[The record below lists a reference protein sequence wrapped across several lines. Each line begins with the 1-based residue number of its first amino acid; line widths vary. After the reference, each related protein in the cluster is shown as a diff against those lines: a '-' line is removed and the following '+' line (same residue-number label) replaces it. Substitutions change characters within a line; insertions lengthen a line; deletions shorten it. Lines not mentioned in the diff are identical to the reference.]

1 MGFSL
6 KNNKSNKEL
15 TKNIEVMKYLK
26 NILPVIFTFLLG
38 VSAFSQDTKI
48 PTDKEISNAVEEE
61 LLSNSAT
68 PSYLID
74 VETDEGIVT
83 LSGSVNN
90 ILARDGAIQV
100 ARMVKGVRGVIDR
113 IKVTAPAIP
122 DDKLETNI
130 EEALMNDP
138 ATAVYEVS
146 ANVKNGVVTLNGMVD
161 SWQEKQLA
169 EYVVKGVKGVKEVLN
184 NIVADIKTQR
194 TDTDIE
200 RDVQKALNNDVRVDG
215 SLIEVTVK
223 DGRVFL
229 TGVVGSANEKTVA
242 NSIAWTNGVISVD
255 HSGLEVKEWSRNDDL
270 RTNKYVIKPDKEIR
284 EAILDAFLYDPRV
297 SSFNPDVSVNDGQVT
312 LSGVVDN
319 LKAKRAAEQDAKYIV
334 GVVGVKNYI
343 KVRPDLI
350 PQDEKLEA
358 SIHKALVTDPMI
370 DRWDIEVNAN
380 NGIVYLNGTADSN
393 YEKFHAEDVV
403 SEQKGVVGIENNLT
417 IYNDDD
423 FYYNDYSGWNTY
435 TPSYQIKV
443 TGNYKSDQQIKRDIQ
458 GQLWW
463 SPYVNENE
471 IDITVANGTAIL
483 DGQVETYRERK
494 FAEINAREGGA
505 KEIENNITVNHNVT
519 IDK

>member
-1 MGFSL
+1 M
-6 KNNKSNKEL
+6 
-15 TKNIEVMKYLK
+15 EVMKYLK
-26 NILPVIFTFLLG
+26 IILPVLFTFLIG
-38 VSAFSQDTKI
+38 ISAHSQDTNL
-48 PTDKEISNAVEEE
+48 PTDKEISNAVEDE

-74 VETDEGIVT
+74 VETNDGIVT

-90 ILARDGAIQV
+90 ILAKDGAIQV

-122 DDKLETNI
+122 DDQLEKNI
-130 EEALMNDP
+130 EQTLLNDP
-138 ATAVYEVS
+138 ATAAYEVEPS
-146 ANVKNGVVTLNGMVD
+146 SENGVVTLSGMVD
-161 SWQEKQLA
+161 SWQEKRLA
-169 EYVVKGVKGVKEVLN
+169 EYVVKGVKGVSEVRN
-184 NIVADIKTQR
+184 NLVADIKTQR
-194 TDTDIE
+194 TATDIE
-200 RDVQKALNNDVRVDG
+200 KDVQEALRNDVRIDG
-215 SLIEVTVK
+215 SLIDVTVS

-255 HSGLEVKEWSRNDDL
+255 HSGLKVKEWARNEDL
-270 RTNKYVIKPDKEIR
+270 RKDKYIIKPDEEIR
-284 EAILDAFLYDPRV
+284 EAILDAFLYDPRI
-297 SSFNPDVSVNDGQVT
+297 SSFNPEVSVNNGQVT

-319 LKAKRAAEQDAKYIV
+319 LKAKRAAEQDATYIV

-343 KVRPDLI
+343 KVRPELI

-358 SIHKALVTDPMI
+358 NIHKALVTDPMI

-393 YEKFHAEDVV
+393 YEKFHTEDVV
-403 SEQKGVVGIENNLT
+403 SKQKGVVAIENNLT
-417 IYNDDD
+417 IYDDDD
-423 FYYNDYSGWNTY
+423 FYYHDYYGWNTY
-435 TPSYQIKV
+435 SPPYNIEV
-443 TGNYKSDQQIKRDIQ
+443 TERYKNDEQIKRDIQ

-471 IDITVANGTAIL
+471 VDIKVVNGTAIL

-494 FAEINAREGGA
+494 FAEINAREAGA
-505 KEIENNITVNHNVT
+505 KEVENNITVNYNMT
-519 IDK
+519 IDE